1 MGKGFSAQQGS
12 PVIGPPF
19 SFCNSLWM
27 HHRFNILCDLL
38 RLLPLRRD
46 LFHLILFHDW
56 EESARCQGASASK
69 ISQPVLSSQ
78 ELWQEELLGQAYL
91 ESVPGLEPVCA
102 VGHVLASQ
110 TLLSLFL

>member
-12 PVIGPPF
+12 RVIGPPF
-19 SFCNSLWM
+19 SFCNSLCK
-27 HHRFNILCDLL
+27 HHRFIILCDLL

-46 LFHLILFHDW
+46 LFHLVLFHNW

-69 ISQPVLSSQ
+69 ILQPVLSSQ

-91 ESVPGLEPVCA
+91 ESVPGSEPVCA

-110 TLLSLFL
+110 MLLSLFL